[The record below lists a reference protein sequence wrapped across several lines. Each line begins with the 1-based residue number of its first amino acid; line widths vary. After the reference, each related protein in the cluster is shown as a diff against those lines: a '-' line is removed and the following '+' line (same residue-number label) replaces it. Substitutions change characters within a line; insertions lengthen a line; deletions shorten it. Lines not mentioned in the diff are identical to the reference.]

1 MIKINRNFVDTLSKQ
16 QNSKQ
21 TNGYSDS
28 VLYPLFSHAH
38 TNFTDTLRNLSTYEM
53 AHWINYSDRW
63 LAARTAKNNTL
74 GYKRGTILFVDLGS
88 ANFGHEPSF
97 THPVIVLAQTK
108 ESILIVPCSSKKY
121 GKGFPEIIDAT
132 TNDGF
137 SANTGIQTRS
147 LRWISKNRVLSVIG
161 STTSSIL
168 DKIDEELLKLI
179 PSHYK
184 KISEKEV
191 QIQKYET
198 ENKSLKDYI
207 ASLEKK
213 LSNINNTTE
222 V

>member
-1 MIKINRNFVDTLSKQ
+1 MIKINRNFVETLSKQ

-21 TNGYSDS
+21 TNGYKDS
-28 VLYPLFSHAH
+28 ILYPLFSHAH

-63 LAARTAKNNTL
+63 LGNRTAKSNTL

-88 ANFGHEPSF
+88 GNFGHEPSF

-121 GKGFPEIIDAT
+121 GKNFPEIIDAT
-132 TNDGF
+132 PNDGF
-137 SANTGIQTRS
+137 SSNTGIQTRS

-168 DKIDEELLKLI
+168 NRIDEELLKLI

-184 KISEKEV
+184 KLFEKEA
-191 QIQKYET
+191 QLKKYEA
-198 ENKSLKDYI
+198 ENKFLKDYI
-207 ASLEKK
+207 TSLEKK
-213 LSNINNTTE
+213 LEENNNT
-222 V
+222 VGA

>member
-1 MIKINRNFVDTLSKQ
+1 M
-16 QNSKQ
+16 
-21 TNGYSDS
+21 
-28 VLYPLFSHAH
+28 
-38 TNFTDTLRNLSTYEM
+38 
-53 AHWINYSDRW
+53 
-63 LAARTAKNNTL
+63 
-74 GYKRGTILFVDLGS
+74 GS

-184 KISEKEV
+184 KLSEKEV

-207 ASLEKK
+207 ASLEKT